1 MKKILNFLL
10 LILFVYITIY
20 VFTNQNIIKTC
31 VFNGINIWF
40 YQILPNL
47 FPMFILSNFLLN
59 YGFAYY
65 LAIIF
70 EKPFRLLFKVNG
82 ISTYIF
88 FMSMFSGF
96 PSGAKYIKELYSDN
110 LINKQEATKLL
121 TFTHFASP
129 LFIIGFIGSLIGI
142 KMALFTLFVHY
153 STNIIIG
160 VIFRNYSD
168 LNTKKITISQKPFGV
183 VLNNSIKNTIDTLLM
198 ILGTII
204 FFNIINSIII
214 NTNLPILFKYIVN
227 ISLEMTNAINYLK
240 EINCL
245 NVMLIVM
252 VLSFGGICVHFQ
264 VLSIISDAKIKYQPY
279 LLARLLHALIS
290 GMLVLFINYMLK

>member
-47 FPMFILSNFLLN
+47 FPMFILSCFLLN

-88 FMSMFSGF
+88 FMSMLSGF

-183 VLNNSIKNTIDTLLM
+183 VLNNSIKSTIDTLLM

-264 VLSIISDAKIKYQPY
+264 VLSIISDTKIKYQPY